1 MQLQTES
8 NPALNTVTAYGR
20 DYIEIN
26 QVSYG
31 HAVYFGPQ
39 GDIRP
44 WDARTPEDIT
54 AELLRLAAG
63 LGETV
68 ADPMAFLDAEPAAQ
82 KPADAPEV
90 VLVGTGL
97 KQQFLPP
104 HVTRDLIRLGIGVE
118 AMSTQA
124 AARTYNILMAE
135 GRRVIAALLPYEDTS
150 L

>member
-39 GDIRP
+39 GDIRA
-44 WDARTPEDIT
+44 WDVKTTADIT
-54 AELLRLAAG
+54 AAQLRLATG
-63 LGETV
+63 LG
-68 ADPMAFLDAEPAAQ
+68 AAASDPLDFLDAGAAPA
-82 KPADAPEV
+82 KPPDAPEV

-97 KQQFLPP
+97 KQHFLPR
-104 HVTRDLIRLGIGVE
+104 HVTRELTRLGIGVE
-118 AMSTQA
+118 TMSTQA

-135 GRRVIAALLPYEDTS
+135 GRRVIAALLPHEENVP
-150 L
+150 